1 MCRIVRYSCVRTVCP
16 SADRRLCAV
25 CIRDVETNCGLVKV
39 SLYHNNAEK
48 DVLEIEGVKGTL
60 WNTTED
66 DADPS
71 TVSNEVKIT
80 ADSFKE
86 AELSSKWYEITY
98 KAEESSGRVYRSSFH
113 RLRLREV
120 FRQRLPRL

>member
-1 MCRIVRYSCVRTVCP
+1 MKDASKVYDG
-16 SADRRLCAV
+16 SADITVGAV
-25 CIRDVETNCGLVKV
+25 VDGTLLV
-39 SLYHNNAEK
+39 NGDDGTNAEK

-98 KAEESSGRVYRSSFH
+98 KGENVLKGKQ
-113 RLRLREV
+113 LLREEHCILGQV
-120 FRQRLPRL
+120 ILQIVIMN